1 MIDGNEKYMEIVVH
15 QPRHSVWSRI
25 ISARRTLLL
34 TLLTLSLSGLATGCD
49 ELGDLKKGAEKA
61 GQAVEH
67 PAILTG
73 SKKGNYYK
81 TAVELNSVL
90 PADEGLAVKASA
102 GSFANLADLGN
113 NKAQY
118 AIAQYDTL
126 MMFLKM
132 KSPYPKLANNSLA
145 VAPLSN
151 EQVHIIV
158 NKKASIK
165 TIADLKGKR
174 IAAGTKRSGSFVSAF
189 TIMVYFNDINLE
201 KYDKAVSEPYET
213 SLKKLRAGQL
223 DALFIT
229 TAKGMPLLG
238 GIDASAS
245 KEIEILDVG
254 TSTTLPRAVEH
265 TYVVESLPKSTYP
278 WQERDVHQL
287 ATPSYLFAQAKYTSA
302 QVRKVAKAIYG
313 NQKKLNEK
321 SGLWGLA
328 TRKQAEQHMKHGVG
342 FHAGARAYFASG
354 K

>member
-1 MIDGNEKYMEIVVH
+1 MHSRRIRNLLF
-15 QPRHSVWSRI
+15 PRRNLML
-25 ISARRTLLL
+25 ALLAVF
-34 TLLTLSLSGLATGCD
+34 LLGPAAGCKK
-49 ELGDLKKGAEKA
+49 LQDLKKGAEKA
-61 GQAVEH
+61 GKMLKK

-81 TAVELNSVL
+81 TATELNSVL
-90 PADEGLAVKASA
+90 PTGRKLALKTSA
-102 GSFANLADLGN
+102 GSFGNLADLGN
-113 NKAQY
+113 GKAKY
-118 AIAQYDTL
+118 AIVQYDTL

-158 NKKASIK
+158 SKKANIKSIG
-165 TIADLKGKR
+165 DLKGKR
-174 IAAGTKRSGSFVSAF
+174 IAAGSSRSGSFVSAF
-189 TIMVYFNDINLE
+189 TIMVYFNNINLE
-201 KYDKAVSEPYET
+201 QYKKSVKEPYEA

-229 TAKGMPLLG
+229 SAKGMPLLK

-245 KEIEILDVG
+245 KDIEILDV
-254 TSTTLPRAVEH
+254 TASTTLPRAIEY
-265 TYVVESLPKSTYP
+265 TYVVESLPKNTYP
-278 WQERDVHQL
+278 WQSKKVHQL
-287 ATPSYLFAQAKYTSA
+287 ATPSYLFAYAKYTSA
-302 QVRKVAKAIYG
+302 KVRKVAKAVYE
-313 NQKKLNEK
+313 NQKKLNKK

-328 TRKQAEQHMKHGVG
+328 TRKQAKRHMKHGVG